1 MSCWWWP
8 EQPWAVIHGILHNQ
22 NPQDYLHSPPEHGT
36 IGQGGGWYKSFFP
49 LLQSHADSSEFPY
62 QPLMARNENLD
73 KVVYSTQVLA
83 WCEKPHWETR
93 CSRAGH
99 HRRLLGSK
107 KIIFPPFLWPCLAC
121 CYFLRAS
128 RCFPPSAGA
137 QPRSSP
143 PAASVFKAVFES
155 TQHKSDKSSSA
166 CGETLGW
173 GWWRQFRHVLGDP
186 LGQAY
191 RGWCWGKFISCRSGN
206 HLDFAVGMDN
216 EVSLCLRGAVSTGWK
231 LFGLSPNSSF
241 PWEIQAQQDRF
252 CGWLCSFWGLFEEV
266 DFFQFIKFQAQKPS
280 MKCSLILIKYWLY

>member
-1 MSCWWWP
+1 
-8 EQPWAVIHGILHNQ
+8 
-22 NPQDYLHSPPEHGT
+22 
-36 IGQGGGWYKSFFP
+36 
-49 LLQSHADSSEFPY
+49 
-62 QPLMARNENLD
+62 MARNENLD

-121 CYFLRAS
+121 CYFLQAS

-137 QPRSSP
+137 QPGSSP
-143 PAASVFKAVFES
+143 PAASVFETIFES
-155 TQHKSDKSSSA
+155 SQHKSDKSSSA

-216 EVSLCLRGAVSTGWK
+216 EVSLSLRGAVSTGWK
-231 LFGLSPNSSF
+231 ILVSPQ
-241 PWEIQAQQDRF
+241 IHRF
-252 CGWLCSFWGLFEEV
+252 LGRFRHNRTDFVGDFVLLGFVWGGWFLPVHKISGAKTQHEV
-266 DFFQFIKFQAQKPS
+266 FFDFDQI
-280 MKCSLILIKYWLY
+280 LTLLIKKNKLSCTASSVCKAFVISKHNRR